1 MSANNRNRLKTTV
14 SAVASSG
21 LGAFTIST
29 ASSGYRSFVAGDDG
43 LTFDG
48 VLITEGTTWEVRDG
62 CVYTHSGTSLSRG
75 TLMDSSTG
83 SAIAFT
89 SAAVVSQ
96 GAAKMFADMAQLAM
110 AAVTPG
116 GRLTLESGV
125 PVSTT
130 DQTAK
135 TSIYYTPFVGNVV
148 PLWDGYKWRPIEF
161 SETTLALGTLT
172 SGKPYDVFGYLSAG
186 ALVLES
192 LAWTNGTTRATA
204 VTLQDGRY
212 CKSGDKT
219 RLLLGTFYT
228 TATTTTEDSVKHRFL
243 SNVYN
248 KVNRRVFVSVAGETT
263 TSGTYNE
270 IDNAGADT
278 DPRIGI
284 VSALPS
290 SLHAGGTVAT
300 LSTVANDMSR
310 SALFQNGSGGNG
322 LWTYDLLCNT
332 TTSPRVVGY
341 GAAAVAPGYSYYSIW
356 GSRFSGTGTITYG
369 TAQAWGV
376 WQC

>member
-96 GAAKMFADMAQLAM
+96 GAAKMFADMALLAM
-110 AAVTPG
+110 ASTIPG

-135 TSIYYTPFVGNVV
+135 TSIYYTPFVNNVV

-172 SGKPYDVFGYLSAG
+172 SGKPYDVFGYISGG
-186 ALVLES
+186 ALALES
-192 LAWTNGTTRATA
+192 LAWTDDTTRATA

-228 TATTTTEDSVKHRFL
+228 ATTTTTEDSDQNRYLF
-243 SNVYN
+243 NIYN
-248 KVNRRVFVSVAGETT
+248 RVPRRLFWDTASGSHTYASSTFREWNATTNRVRVINGIAGQNILVGAGGYTIAG
-263 TSGTYNE
+263 TSGIARVGIGANSTSS
-270 IDNAGADT
+270 IQGATLWDNA
-278 DPRIGI
+278 
-284 VSALPS
+284 S
-290 SLHAGGTVAT
+290 
-300 LSTVANDMSR
+300 STVSQRA
-310 SALFQNGSGGNG
+310 A
-322 LWTYDLLCNT
+322 
-332 TTSPRVVGY
+332 
-341 GAAAVAPGYSYYSIW
+341 GAPYTGAVAVGLSYFAILQA
-356 GSRFSGTGTITYG
+356 SGTGTSTFEAGRISG
-369 TAQAWGV
+369 QWS
-376 WQC
+376 C